1 MDYILLAF
9 VVLFFLRGCIKGAV
23 SMLFSLAGV
32 AAIAIISWKLSE
44 LLLPYVQEM
53 CGESVFDFL
62 KNAFD
67 EKIVGNFADVEQLKN
82 TVAASEYN
90 LFGVLLIRLLGDLS
104 FEGELTAGQ
113 ILAPSISKLLLK
125 VATFIVAYV
134 VLYLFLKIL
143 QKIINKIIK
152 KCGLSVGDR
161 MLGGMLGLIKGVFL
175 FGVVYFAIASL
186 ANLLLNEALLNFVQ
200 NGQISKFVYDNFIA
214 KIIEV
219 FY

>member
-1 MDYILLAF
+1 M
-9 VVLFFLRGCIKGAV
+9 
-23 SMLFSLAGV
+23 
-32 AAIAIISWKLSE
+32 
-44 LLLPYVQEM
+44 PYVQEM